1 VVFHPVPGPRAL
13 AALVGALLGGTVL
26 ASPTLADT
34 QRFIID
40 PAKSRVAFDAFHP
53 FAFGT
58 FSASADGPTG
68 EVELDLSDLRQ
79 PIKGSLTVAA
89 AGLRSG
95 EASRDKDIRR
105 ALDIDHHAEI
115 RYRVEK
121 VDSSFPSLA
130 ENNDVILTIHGV
142 LTIKDVDRPTT
153 FAGRVR
159 LRPGG
164 ALWVRGESWV
174 KPRDWGVPLIRSWM
188 ISMKDSVL
196 AMFDLTLSRAK

>member
-1 VVFHPVPGPRAL
+1 VPGLRAL

-26 ASPTLADT
+26 WSPTLADT

-40 PAKSRVAFDAFHP
+40 PAKSRVSFDAFHP

-58 FSASADGPTG
+58 FSAAADGATG

-79 PIKGSLTVAA
+79 PIRGRLTVAA
-89 AGLRSG
+89 TGLRSG

-105 ALDIDHHAEI
+105 ALDTDHHPEI
-115 RYRVEK
+115 RYRVDK

-142 LTIKDVDRPTT
+142 LTVKDVDRPTT

-196 AMFDLTLSRAK
+196 AIFDLTLSRAQ

>member
-1 VVFHPVPGPRAL
+1 VPGPRAL
-13 AALVGALLGGTVL
+13 AALVGALLGGTIL
-26 ASPTLADT
+26 ASPTLADP

-40 PAKSRVAFDAFHP
+40 PDKSRVSFDAFHP

-58 FSASADGPTG
+58 FSAAAEGPTG

-79 PIKGSLTVAA
+79 PIKGSLTVAV

-105 ALDIDHHAEI
+105 ALDADHHSEI
-115 RYRVEK
+115 RYRVDK
-121 VDSSFPSLA
+121 VESSFPSLA

-142 LTIKDVDRPTT
+142 LTVKDIDRPTT

-164 ALWVRGESWV
+164 GLWVRGESWV
-174 KPRDWGVPLIRSWM
+174 KPRDWGVPLIRTWM

-196 AMFDLTLSRAK
+196 AIFDLTLSRAK

>member
-1 VVFHPVPGPRAL
+1 MVSQPVLGPRAL
-13 AALVGALLGGTVL
+13 TALVGALLGGAVL
-26 ASPTLADT
+26 SSPTLAET
-34 QRFIID
+34 QRFTIE
-40 PAKSRVAFDAFHP
+40 PEKSRVSFDAFHP

-58 FSASADGPTG
+58 FSAAADGPTG
-68 EVELDLSDLRQ
+68 EVELDVSDLRQ
-79 PIKGSLTVAA
+79 PIKGSLTVPAT
-89 AGLRSG
+89 GLRSG

-105 ALDIDHHAEI
+105 VLDTDHHAEI

-142 LTIKDVDRPTT
+142 LTVKDIDRPTT
-153 FAGRVR
+153 FAGRIR

-196 AMFDLTLSRAK
+196 AIFDLTLSRAK

>member
-1 VVFHPVPGPRAL
+1 VPGPRAL
-13 AALVGALLGGTVL
+13 AALVGALLGGTIL
-26 ASPTLADT
+26 ASPTLADP

-40 PAKSRVAFDAFHP
+40 PDKSRVSFDAFHP

-58 FSASADGPTG
+58 FSAAADGPTG

-79 PIKGSLTVAA
+79 PIKGNLTVAV

-105 ALDIDHHAEI
+105 ALDADHHSEI
-115 RYRVEK
+115 RYRVDK
-121 VDSSFPSLA
+121 VESSFPSLA

-142 LTIKDVDRPTT
+142 LTVKDIDRPTT

-164 ALWVRGESWV
+164 GLWVRGESWV
-174 KPRDWGVPLIRSWM
+174 KPRDWGVPLIRTWM

-196 AMFDLTLSRAK
+196 AIFDLTLSRAK

>member
-1 VVFHPVPGPRAL
+1 ML
-13 AALVGALLGGTVL
+13 AALVGSLLGGAVL
-26 ASPTLADT
+26 AAPTLADT

-40 PAKSRVAFDAFHP
+40 PAKSRVSFDAFHP
-53 FAFGT
+53 FAFGA
-58 FSASADGPTG
+58 FSAAADGPTG

-79 PIKGSLTVAA
+79 PIKGRLTVAA
-89 AGLRSG
+89 TGLRSG
-95 EASRDKDIRR
+95 DAGRDKDIRR
-105 ALDIDHHAEI
+105 ALDTDHHAEM
-115 RYRVEK
+115 RYRVDK
-121 VDSSFPSLA
+121 VESSFPSLA

-142 LTIKDVDRPTT
+142 LTVKDIDRPTT

-196 AMFDLTLSRAK
+196 ATFDLILSRAQ

>member
-1 VVFHPVPGPRAL
+1 VPGPRAL

-26 ASPTLADT
+26 ASPTFADT

-40 PAKSRVAFDAFHP
+40 PDKSRVSFDAFHP

-58 FSASADGPTG
+58 FSAAADGPTG

-79 PIKGSLTVAA
+79 PIKGSLTVAV

-95 EASRDKDIRR
+95 EAGRDKDIRR
-105 ALDIDHHAEI
+105 ALDADHHAEI
-115 RYRVEK
+115 RYRVDK
-121 VDSSFPSLA
+121 VESSFPSLA

-142 LTIKDVDRPTT
+142 LTVKDIDRPTT

-164 ALWVRGESWV
+164 GLWVRGESWV
-174 KPRDWGVPLIRSWM
+174 KPRDWGVPLIRTWM

-196 AMFDLTLSRAK
+196 AIFDLTLSRAK

>member
-1 VVFHPVPGPRAL
+1 VPGPRAL
-13 AALVGALLGGTVL
+13 AALVGALLGGAIL
-26 ASPTLADT
+26 ASPTLADP

-40 PAKSRVAFDAFHP
+40 PDKSRVSFDAFHP

-58 FSASADGPTG
+58 FSAAADGPTG

-79 PIKGSLTVAA
+79 PIKGSLTVAV

-105 ALDIDHHAEI
+105 ALDADHHSEI
-115 RYRVEK
+115 RYRVDK
-121 VDSSFPSLA
+121 VESSFPSLA

-142 LTIKDVDRPTT
+142 LTVKDIDRPTT

-164 ALWVRGESWV
+164 GLWVRGESWV
-174 KPRDWGVPLIRSWM
+174 KPRDWGVPLIRTWM

-196 AMFDLTLSRAK
+196 AIFDLTLSRAK